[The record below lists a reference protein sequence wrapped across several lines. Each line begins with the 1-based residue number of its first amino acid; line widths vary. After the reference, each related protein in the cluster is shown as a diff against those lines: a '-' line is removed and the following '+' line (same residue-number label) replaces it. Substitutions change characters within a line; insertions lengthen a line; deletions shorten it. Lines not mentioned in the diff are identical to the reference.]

1 MCIPVRSSPL
11 SEATSGVH
19 VFNTGSHFT
28 AQFVQYGGAIVSALS
43 VKPDALRGDRVIT
56 SGVTQ
61 RMTVLP
67 TGICNDDALMQ
78 VDPLLDDDDDDD
90 IACGHVCPDFSSLLQ
105 APVATP
111 KAKAKAKATTATTE
125 HEPLP
130 LADESGDWLAD
141 ALAEFLESNDAD
153 GDLVL
158 AHDKSFDNLVAQL
171 LTDEADAGCR

>member
-1 MCIPVRSSPL
+1 MMILLV
-11 SEATSGVH
+11 AM
-19 VFNTGSHFT
+19 
-28 AQFVQYGGAIVSALS
+28 SAPILARFYR
-43 VKPDALRGDRVIT
+43 P
-56 SGVTQ
+56 
-61 RMTVLP
+61 
-67 TGICNDDALMQ
+67 
-78 VDPLLDDDDDDD
+78 
-90 IACGHVCPDFSSLLQ
+90 H
-105 APVATP
+105 VATP